1 MSGLP
6 HEKQEKVIYLSR
18 MRNKYR
24 SIGLN
29 YDLIVDNYPDVNEY
43 EEIVNAYL
51 DDEFF
56 HEIRNMLEEE
66 DYAMAKDATKGLYIL
81 ASELYLYPLYERL
94 LELYEDLEYE
104 TYRDVHEHY
113 RDMIETYEKIRGIFH
128 V

>member
-1 MSGLP
+1 M
-6 HEKQEKVIYLSR
+6 KK
-18 MRNKYR
+18 KYA

-29 YDLIVDNYPDVNEY
+29 YDLIIDKYPDVNVY
-43 EEIVNAYL
+43 EEIVNTYL
-51 DDEFF
+51 ADEFF
-56 HEIRNMLEEE
+56 HEIRIMLEEE

-104 TYRDVHEHY
+104 TYKDVHDHY
-113 RDMIETYEKIRGIFH
+113 REMIETYDRIRGAFH

>member
-1 MSGLP
+1 M
-6 HEKQEKVIYLSR
+6 KQ
-18 MRNKYR
+18 KYA

-29 YDLIVDNYPDVNEY
+29 YDLIIDKYPDVNEY

-56 HEIRNMLEEE
+56 HEIKEMLMEE

-81 ASELYLYPLYERL
+81 ASELCLYPLYERL
-94 LELYEDLEYE
+94 LEIYEDLEYE
-104 TYRDVHEHY
+104 TYKDIHDHY
-113 RDMIETYEKIRGIFH
+113 DEMKTVYDRMRGIFH